1 MPFRDAGYVPGGP
14 DPWGMLPGVDDDTLD
29 ESAVP
34 GLVVVLIVL
43 IVKGAHDRL
52 GVFFW
57 ATGSIKDREVGRAGL
72 DAIRIAANR
81 ENANAP
87 AVDAA

>member
-1 MPFRDAGYVPGGP
+1 MSP
-14 DPWGMLPGVDDDTLD
+14 D
-29 ESAVP
+29 ESAIP
-34 GLVVVLIVL
+34 WLAVVLVVL
-43 IVKGAHDRL
+43 IVKGAHDHL

-57 ATGSIKDREVGRAGL
+57 ATGSIKDRYVGRAGL

-81 ENANAP
+81 KNANSL